1 MSGAELQCFQGH
13 GFFMQKSTEELA
25 LEPGSPENPSIFG
38 KYLILGLVA
47 KGGMAEV
54 YKARRMNDSS
64 LIALKCMRP
73 RLAKEQKYVDMFL
86 AEGKLASMLRHPNIV
101 ETYEGGR
108 YRNTCFFTMEYIC
121 GKDLNHILRKV
132 QLNEQRIPVPVS
144 LHIISKVAR
153 GLHYAHNIKD
163 DDGKSLNIVNR
174 DVSPS
179 NIRISY
185 NGDVKII
192 DFGIAKTKARFT
204 SEIGTLKGKF
214 SYMSP
219 EQIRGLP
226 LDGRTDIFSL
236 GIILY
241 EMLTMERLFKGESET
256 VLMDKVR
263 KCEVNPPSAINR
275 RITPEL
281 DALVMKALA
290 REREDRY
297 QTGDQFADDLERL
310 LEPYRFNH
318 QELSDLMK
326 RLFPEEYNSEI
337 EFINVVSQMNF
348 DGNPNDSGRHETFD
362 SIVKKD
368 FNLQEVME
376 MEMDIE
382 GEVNDNDLEE
392 KPPEISS
399 TAPENNISKA
409 PQSSDLMKYI
419 YAMVG
424 GTVLIIIIILI
435 ILLTRG

>member
-1 MSGAELQCFQGH
+1 
-13 GFFMQKSTEELA
+13 MQKTTEELA
-25 LEPGSPENPSIFG
+25 LDPGSPENPSIFG
-38 KYLILGLVA
+38 KYLILGLIA

-54 YKARRMNDSS
+54 YKARRMTDSS
-64 LIALKCMRP
+64 LIALKCMRQ

-108 YRNTCFFTMEYIC
+108 YRGTCFFTMEYIC

-144 LHIISKVAR
+144 LYIISKVAR
-153 GLHYAHNIKD
+153 GLNYAHNLKD
-163 DDGKSLNIVNR
+163 EEGKSLNIVNR

-179 NIRISY
+179 NIRIAY
-185 NGDVKII
+185 EGNVKII

-263 KCEVNPPSAINR
+263 KCEVNPPSSINR

-297 QTGDQFADDLERL
+297 QTGEAFAEDLEKL
-310 LEPYRFNH
+310 LEPYRFNP

-326 RLFPEEYNSEI
+326 RLFPEEYNSEL
-337 EFINVVSQMNF
+337 EFINIVSQMNF

-376 MEMDIE
+376 MEVEIDGEISDNE
-382 GEVNDNDLEE
+382 PEENLPEVNKTSENLEV
-392 KPPEISS
+392 KSS
-399 TAPENNISKA
+399 NTP
-409 PQSSDLMKYI
+409 DLMKYI

-424 GTVLIIIIILI
+424 ATVLIIIIILI
-435 ILLTRG
+435 ILLTKG